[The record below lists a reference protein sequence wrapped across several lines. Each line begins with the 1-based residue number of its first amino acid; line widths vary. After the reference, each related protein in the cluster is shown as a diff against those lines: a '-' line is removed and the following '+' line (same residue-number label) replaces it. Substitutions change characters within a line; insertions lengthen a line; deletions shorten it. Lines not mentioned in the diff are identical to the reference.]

1 MDALPSVGGL
11 LPLMSRSSLHPFL
24 LPPDGREFH
33 VCIRPLVFILLSQ
46 VSFSCV
52 ATRSFFCRRAY
63 HCLSHCVPF
72 VLSSYFLH
80 SQYVLPFP
88 VALLRMIAILVHLVM
103 GVCNYVERFFILL
116 LSVFLR
122 VEGVMDCQSVASA
135 EVYHLSCILS
145 FLCRSCSNWVMGC
158 LLLLWRCTYHC
169 VAVTVWKSG
178 PRYCECHSSQLQ
190 IRLSCV

>member
-11 LPLMSRSSLHPFL
+11 LPLMSRSSLHPLF
-24 LPPDGREFH
+24 LPPDESELQ
-33 VCIRPLVFILLSQ
+33 VYVRPPVSTLLPQ

-80 SQYVLPFP
+80 SQYVLPFRM
-88 VALLRMIAILVHLVM
+88 ALLRMIVILVHLAM
-103 GVCNYVERFFILL
+103 SVCDSVKRLFILL

-122 VEGVMDCQSVASA
+122 FEGVMDCLSIASA
-135 EVYHLSCILS
+135 EVSHLSCMLS
-145 FLCRSCSNWVMGC
+145 FLCRSCSNWIVGC
-158 LLLLWRCTYHC
+158 LLWL
-169 VAVTVWKSG
+169 
-178 PRYCECHSSQLQ
+178 
-190 IRLSCV
+190 